1 MSLFDKI
8 SSDLMASMKARDTAR
23 TRTLQGMKAAML
35 ILNTQEGRKT
45 PPTDDEYMKALQKL
59 AKQRKDS
66 IEIFQAQNRT
76 DLVQKE
82 SEELVVLEEYIPKQ
96 MGEDEITAILKKIV
110 EETGAKSPA
119 DTGKVMPL
127 AMKEMGGKADG
138 KIISTILKNL
148 LQ

>member
-96 MGEDEITAILKKIV
+96 MGEEEITAILKKIV

>member
-8 SSDLMASMKARDTAR
+8 STDLMASMKARDAAR
-23 TRTLQGMKAAML
+23 TRTLQGMKAALL
-35 ILNTQEGRKT
+35 ILNTQEGRQT

-66 IEIFQAQNRT
+66 IDIFAAQNRN

-82 SEELVVLEEYIPKQ
+82 SEELAVLEEYIPKQ
-96 MGEDEITAILKKIV
+96 MGEEEITVILKRIV
-110 EETGAKSPA
+110 AETGAKSPA
-119 DTGKVMPL
+119 DTGKVMPV

-138 KIISTILKNL
+138 KIISAILKTIL
-148 LQ
+148 Q